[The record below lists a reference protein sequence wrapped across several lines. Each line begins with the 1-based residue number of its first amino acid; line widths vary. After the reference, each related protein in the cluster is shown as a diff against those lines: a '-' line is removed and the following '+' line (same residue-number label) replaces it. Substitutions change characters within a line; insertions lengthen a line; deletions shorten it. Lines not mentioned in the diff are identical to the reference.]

1 MKLVTTEGR
10 HWDSSLIAHTEYNPD
25 DKQLSIRFKNGRD
38 YIYFDVNEEDYQNF
52 CAAESQGSYFGKNI
66 RGKKDFAIILEDG
79 SISSITKVAEN
90 AKDGD
95 QPSI

>member
-1 MKLVTTEGR
+1 MKIVTTEGR

-25 DKQLSIRFKNGRD
+25 DSQLSIRFKNGKD
-38 YIYFDVNEEDYQNF
+38 YIFYGVNEKEYEEF
-52 CAAESQGSYFGKNI
+52 CNAESQGSFFGKNI
-66 RGKKDFAIILEDG
+66 RGKKDFAIILPDG
-79 SISSITKVAEN
+79 TVSSITKVIEN